1 MLVGISRVL
10 MTLTAFNTRWR
21 SSFVSRGKNAS
32 HCFFMQNNNVDLKN
46 KSLCCVYLNVIVKSR
61 IYFLKNHKYKRK
73 GLFNNF
79 IHLHVFLQIFDV
91 NYRTFWKKKWLA
103 YNNIYMM
110 TDIPWPFT
118 VGLGWLLPFHYGQYV
133 CQYDVGLRDFVGSK
147 LVCYFLYN
155 HWQYISQLH
164 LNNAL

>member
-46 KSLCCVYLNVIVKSR
+46 KKLCCVYLNVIVKSR
-61 IYFLKNHKYKRK
+61 IYRYFLKNHKYKRK

-91 NYRTFWKKKWLA
+91 NYRTFWKKKASIQQHLHDDRNDPDLSLLDLVDFSHSIMA
-103 YNNIYMM
+103 SMFASMM
-110 TDIPWPFT
+110 
-118 VGLGWLLPFHYGQYV
+118 LGREIL
-133 CQYDVGLRDFVGSK
+133 
-147 LVCYFLYN
+147 
-155 HWQYISQLH
+155 
-164 LNNAL
+164 